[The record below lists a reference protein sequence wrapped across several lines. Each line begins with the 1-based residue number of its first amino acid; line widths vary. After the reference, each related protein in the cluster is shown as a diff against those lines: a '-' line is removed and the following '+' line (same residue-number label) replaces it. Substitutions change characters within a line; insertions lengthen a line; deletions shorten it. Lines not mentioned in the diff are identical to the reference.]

1 MYLVC
6 GDSMYT
12 RAVRWAARSPSF
24 SLRPV
29 PETESQMVDRKV
41 RGDRGVGAG
50 EEDGVVSDLTLISS
64 RRAIKVT
71 SSHQQQ
77 PGEHEY
83 VSRNLSV
90 PYPCTHHISGLQPRC
105 IPIACVFK
113 GDAMTVDYRLFL
125 TSSTTPRESSG
136 CTTCHY
142 TRTSSYTQV
151 II

>member
-1 MYLVC
+1 
-6 GDSMYT
+6 
-12 RAVRWAARSPSF
+12 
-24 SLRPV
+24 
-29 PETESQMVDRKV
+29 MVDRKV

-90 PYPCTHHISGLQPRC
+90 PYPCTHH
-105 IPIACVFK
+105 
-113 GDAMTVDYRLFL
+113 
-125 TSSTTPRESSG
+125 TSSLG
-136 CTTCHY
+136 CSHVAFLSHAY
-142 TRTSSYTQV
+142 LKVRR
-151 II
+151 